1 MTRFVSRNQFPV
13 RAASSFVVRQ
23 DLEGKLKATVKLVLP
38 LLSQVAGANDETT
51 LQVSMHDQFLD
62 EQSGHNRLS
71 RPRIVGKQKAQ
82 RLTREHGLVDGRYLV
97 R

>member
-62 EQSGHNRLS
+62 EQSAIIVFPAPGSSAS
-71 RPRIVGKQKAQ
+71 RKRNG
-82 RLTREHGLVDGRYLV
+82 
-97 R
+97 